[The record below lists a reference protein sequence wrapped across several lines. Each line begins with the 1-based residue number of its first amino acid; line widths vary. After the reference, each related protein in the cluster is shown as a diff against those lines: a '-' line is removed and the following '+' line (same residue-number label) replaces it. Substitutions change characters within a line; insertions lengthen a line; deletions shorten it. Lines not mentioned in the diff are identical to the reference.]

1 MSTLKHNSCLSS
13 RSQGLRP
20 SLLLHNSCHIAK
32 QSGERWDSL
41 RTPEES
47 TWMASEYGSTLLLVL
62 VPVLVVR
69 VKDVVSCTVMLVV
82 GG

>member
-1 MSTLKHNSCLSS
+1 MTTLHDSC
-13 RSQGLRP
+13 R
-20 SLLLHNSCHIAK
+20 IAK
-32 QSGERWDSL
+32 RSGQRRDPL
-41 RTPEES
+41 RAPEES
-47 TWMASEYGSTLLLVL
+47 TRMASEYGSALVLVL

>member
-1 MSTLKHNSCLSS
+1 MHDSC
-13 RSQGLRP
+13 R
-20 SLLLHNSCHIAK
+20 IAK
-32 QSGERWDSL
+32 RSGERRDLSGA
-41 RTPEES
+41 PEES
-47 TWMASEYGSTLLLVL
+47 MRMASEYGSALVLVL